1 MKYLYIL
8 LIYFT
13 SFQFSNAQDLEI
25 SSEVI
30 NHIKARVDSTLNPGI
45 SMAYMDGDKV
55 TYFNYGSTQFET
67 GKPVNENSVYEIGS
81 ISKVF
86 TCIVFADE
94 VLKGRMKLNEPI
106 SKYLPSS
113 LNLPTRNDKVIT
125 LKDLAT
131 HTSALPRMPSNFEP
145 ADIKNPFAD
154 YSVELLYEFLSDY
167 VLPRDI
173 GSQYEYSNLG
183 MGLLGHILELHTGKT
198 YEELIKERITKPLGM
213 LDTGIALTPIM
224 QNNLAL
230 GHDGELKLTNNWDI
244 PTLAGAGALRST
256 TSDIMKFI
264 KANITGD
271 GSDLYLAMNLSH
283 QVAYTNETS
292 GFKIGLGWHYAN
304 DNSIVW
310 HNGGTGGYKTFMG
323 FLKGTKK
330 GVAVFTNS
338 TFSVDAIGMRQLGA
352 NLKLTLP
359 TKIEYPDI
367 IEVSPEI
374 LDSYVGQ
381 YQLAPEFIL
390 TISRNGS
397 QLSAQATG
405 QAEFEIYASSKNEFF
420 LKVVEASVTFNINEN
435 GEVKSLTLHQGG
447 QDLPANKME

>member
-183 MGLLGHILELHTGKT
+183 MGLLGHILELHTGMT
-198 YEELIKERITKPLGM
+198 Y
-213 LDTGIALTPIM
+213 
-224 QNNLAL
+224 
-230 GHDGELKLTNNWDI
+230 
-244 PTLAGAGALRST
+244 
-256 TSDIMKFI
+256 
-264 KANITGD
+264 
-271 GSDLYLAMNLSH
+271 
-283 QVAYTNETS
+283 
-292 GFKIGLGWHYAN
+292 
-304 DNSIVW
+304 
-310 HNGGTGGYKTFMG
+310 
-323 FLKGTKK
+323 
-330 GVAVFTNS
+330 
-338 TFSVDAIGMRQLGA
+338 
-352 NLKLTLP
+352 
-359 TKIEYPDI
+359 
-367 IEVSPEI
+367 
-374 LDSYVGQ
+374 
-381 YQLAPEFIL
+381 
-390 TISRNGS
+390 
-397 QLSAQATG
+397 
-405 QAEFEIYASSKNEFF
+405 
-420 LKVVEASVTFNINEN
+420 
-435 GEVKSLTLHQGG
+435 
-447 QDLPANKME
+447 